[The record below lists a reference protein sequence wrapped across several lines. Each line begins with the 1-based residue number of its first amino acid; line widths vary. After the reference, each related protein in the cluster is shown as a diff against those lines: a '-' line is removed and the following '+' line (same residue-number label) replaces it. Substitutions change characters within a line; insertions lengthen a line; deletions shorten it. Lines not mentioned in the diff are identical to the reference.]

1 MTKKFLNTLCR
12 LYDYIYTDKPF
23 KSKTVAFL
31 ICRGKIVSIGIN
43 SDKTSPMQKLY
54 RVKTE
59 LGNIENFIDKEHAE
73 INCLRKLDCEINMKK
88 CAIVVISKRFDGT
101 FRMSKPCDTCMTA
114 IRDYEVKKIYYRD
127 RNQEFVCERVF

>member
-31 ICRGKIVSIGIN
+31 IYRGKIVSIGIN

-54 RVKTE
+54 RTKTS
-59 LGNIENFIDKEHAE
+59 LATIENFIDKEHAE
-73 INCLRKLDCEINMKK
+73 INCLRKLDCDINMKK
-88 CAIVVISKRFDGT
+88 SSIVIISKRCDGT
-101 FRMSKPCDTCMTA
+101 FRMSKPCDTCMAA
-114 IRDYEVKKIYYRD
+114 IKDYNIGGIYYVG
-127 RNQEFVCERVF
+127 RNQEFIVERL